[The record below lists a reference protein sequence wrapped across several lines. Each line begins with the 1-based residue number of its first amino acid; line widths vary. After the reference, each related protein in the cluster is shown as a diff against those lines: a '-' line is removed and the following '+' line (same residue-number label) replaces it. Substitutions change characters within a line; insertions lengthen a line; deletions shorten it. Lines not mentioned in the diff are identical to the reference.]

1 MSEINRADWEAFLA
15 KNPQIHLLQTAP
27 WGDLKSAFGWRATR
41 VCHGATGAQVL
52 FRPLRL
58 GLTLAYLP
66 KGPIGPDWPGL
77 WPEVDAHCRRNH
89 AVFLKVEPDGWEDEL
104 SAQDLATRLP
114 GFIPSPHTIQPP
126 RTIVVDLRGSED
138 EVLARMKQKTRYNIH
153 LAEKKDVA
161 VRATGDV
168 QSFSRMMAVTG
179 QRDGFSVHSLDY
191 YRSAYDAF
199 APSGDCALL
208 IAEYQGQPLAGLM
221 VFRRGERAWYVYG
234 ASTDQE
240 RNRMPAYLLQ
250 WEAMRWARAHGCTE
264 YDLWGVPDADLDALE
279 GQFEARHDGLWG
291 VYRFKRGFGG
301 ELRRAPGAFDRVYQP
316 LLYRLYRLWLA
327 RRTAG
332 ID

>member
-1 MSEINRADWEAFLA
+1 MSEIIRADWEAFMA
-15 KNPQIHLLQTAP
+15 KYPQAHLLQTAA
-27 WGDLKSAFGWRATR
+27 WGGLKSAFGWRVAR

-66 KGPIGPDWPGL
+66 KGPVGPDWPGL
-77 WPEVDAHCRRNH
+77 WPEVDALCRRRH
-89 AVFLKVEPDGWEDEL
+89 AVFLKVEPDLWEGDL
-104 SAQDLATRLP
+104 SAQDLAARLP
-114 GFIPSPHTIQPP
+114 GFLPSPHAIQPP

-153 LAEKKDVA
+153 LAEKKDVTVSA
-161 VRATGDV
+161 AGDV
-168 QSFSRMMAVTG
+168 ASFSRMMAVTG
-179 QRDGFSVHSLDY
+179 QRDGFGVHSLAY

-221 VFRRGERAWYVYG
+221 VFRRGERAWYLYG
-234 ASTDQE
+234 ASTDLE

-250 WEAMRWARAHGCTE
+250 WEAMRWARAHGCSQ
-264 YDLWGVPDADLDALE
+264 YDLWGVPDAGLDALE
-279 GQFEARHDGLWG
+279 SQFETRHDGLWG

-301 ELRRAPGAFDRVYQP
+301 ELRRAPGAWDRVYQP

-327 RRTAG
+327 RRPGG